1 MIHDLDKLHPTQ
13 RLLYEQF
20 VAEPKLPN
28 EVPDELYLHYL
39 DVSENYVDLIGKRP
53 EKMTKKQRQRFDKK
67 INEMKRVSINIS
79 KEINNA

>member
-13 RLLYEQF
+13 RKLYEEF
-20 VAEPKLPN
+20 VTSDYTPN
-28 EVPDELYLHYL
+28 KVPDELYLHYL
-39 DVSENYVDLIGKRP
+39 DVSENYADLIGKRP
-53 EKMTKKQRQRFDKK
+53 EKMTKKQKQRFDKK